1 VSKAEPD
8 NATIYFTRG
17 IPRFQV
23 RHHPVHLYN
32 VKQNVIV
39 HYNYVKNKKTAA
51 FSGLGDNESFFQL
64 LRQIG
69 ANVIH
74 ETSYPDHYR
83 YTQKDIN
90 KLRSVS
96 DIECIVTTEKDAVKL
111 LGMELPDNLF
121 YLSIEALIEDED
133 TLMEL
138 LLKKTTMRPPVRL
151 A

>member
-1 VSKAEPD
+1 M
-8 NATIYFTRG
+8 
-17 IPRFQV
+17 
-23 RHHPVHLYN
+23 HLYN
-32 VKQNVIV
+32 VKQDVIA
-39 HYNYVKNKKTAA
+39 HYNFIKNKKIAA

-69 ANVIH
+69 ANIVH

-83 YTQKDIN
+83 YTQRDIN
-90 KLRSVS
+90 SLGSIS

-121 YLSIEALIEDED
+121 YLAIEARIEDED

-138 LLKKTTMRPPVRL
+138 LLKKTAMRAPVRL